1 MAIHR
6 TFVSTSGSDSNPG
19 TEASPCRSFQA
30 ALAETTPGGE
40 VVALDSGDYEPFF
53 IDKAVT
59 VAAAPGVYAAISV
72 PSGDGIY
79 IRAGGS
85 DAVVLRNL
93 FLTGV
98 GGRHGIFFET
108 GGSLDLELIT
118 ATGFA
123 GRGLRMTAVNA
134 ASSLVVRDS
143 VFRANSAGVVVNGS
157 TGGRIRVEIERTRAD
172 RNTDNGFWF
181 LGGVRGTV
189 RNAAAAANVSSG
201 FFFQPEAVLTVF
213 DSVADGNANGV
224 AVMNPGTQVQVTLAG
239 VVLANNLSIGAMA
252 SPASLVRIGGSTIT
266 GNGTGISNSGGTVES
281 LQDNLV
287 HGNATDVVGMLT
299 LIAKT

>member
-1 MAIHR
+1 MAIQR
-6 TFVSTSGSDSNPG
+6 TFVSTSGNDSNPG
-19 TEASPCRSFQA
+19 TEASPCRTFKA
-30 ALAETTPGGE
+30 ANTAPGGE
-40 VVALDSGDYEPFF
+40 VVALDSGDYPPFV

-59 VAAAPGVYAAISV
+59 VGAARGAYAAISV
-72 PSGDGIY
+72 SSGDGIY
-79 IRAGGS
+79 IRAGASG
-85 DAVVLRNL
+85 AVVLRNL

-108 GGSLDLELIT
+108 GGSLDLEFIT
-118 ATGFA
+118 AMGFA
-123 GRGLRMTAVNA
+123 GRGIRMTAVNA

-157 TGGRIRVEIERTRAD
+157 TGGAIRVEIERTRAD

-189 RNAAAAANVSSG
+189 RNATAAANASSG
-201 FFFQPEAVLTVF
+201 FFFQPEVVLTVF

-224 AVMNPGTQVQVTLAG
+224 AVMEPGTQVQVTLARM
-239 VVLANNLSIGAMA
+239 VLANNLSVGVMA
-252 SPASLVRIGGSTIT
+252 STASLIRIGGSMIT
-266 GNGTGISNSGGTVES
+266 GNGTGISNTDGTVET
-281 LQDNLV
+281 LEDNLV
-287 HGNATDVVGMLT
+287 HGNTTDVVGILT

>member
-1 MAIHR
+1 MAIQR
-6 TFVSTSGSDSNPG
+6 TFVSTSGNDSNPG
-19 TEASPCRSFQA
+19 TEASPCRTFKA
-30 ALAETTPGGE
+30 ALANTAPGGE
-40 VVALDSGDYEPFF
+40 VVALDSGDYPPFV
-53 IDKAVT
+53 IDRAVT
-59 VAAAPGVYAAISV
+59 VGAAPGAYAAISV
-72 PSGDGIY
+72 SSGDGIY
-79 IRAGGS
+79 IRAGAS
-85 DAVVLRNL
+85 DAVALRNL

-108 GGSLDLELIT
+108 GGSLDLEFIT

-123 GRGLRMTAVNA
+123 GRGIRMTAVNA

-157 TGGRIRVEIERTRAD
+157 TGGAIRVEIERTRAD

-189 RNAAAAANVSSG
+189 RNAVAAANASSG

-224 AVMNPGTQVQVTLAG
+224 AVMDPGTQVQVTLARM
-239 VVLANNLSIGAMA
+239 VLANNLSVGVMA
-252 SPASLVRIGGSTIT
+252 STASLIRIGGSMIT
-266 GNGTGISNSGGTVES
+266 GNGTGISNTDGTIETP
-281 LQDNLV
+281 QDNLV
-287 HGNATDVVGMLT
+287 RGNATDVAGILT

>member
-1 MAIHR
+1 VASQR
-6 TFVSTSGSDSNPG
+6 TFVSTSGNDSNPG
-19 TEASPCRSFQA
+19 TRESPCRSFQT
-30 ALAETTPGGE
+30 ALAGTAPGGE
-40 VVALDSGDYEPFF
+40 VVALDSGDYAAFV

-59 VAAAPGVYAAISV
+59 VAAAPAAYAAISV
-72 PSGDGIY
+72 SSGDGIY
-79 IRAGGS
+79 IRARGS

-93 FLTGV
+93 VLSGV

-108 GGSLDLELIT
+108 GGSLDLEFIT

-134 ASSLVVRDS
+134 AASLVVRDC

-157 TGGRIRVEIERTRAD
+157 TGGAIRVEIERTRAD
-172 RNTDNGFWF
+172 RNRDNGFWF

-189 RNAAAAANVSSG
+189 RNAAAVANTNSG
-201 FFFQPEAVLTVF
+201 FFFQPEAVLTLF

-224 AVMNPGTQVQVTLAG
+224 AVMDPGTQVQVTLANL
-239 VVLANNLSIGAMA
+239 VLANNTSFGIIA
-252 SPASLVRIGGSTIT
+252 SPESLLRIGCSTII
-266 GNGTGISNSGGTVES
+266 GNGTGIANSGGTVES

-287 HGNATDVVGMLT
+287 RGNATDVTGLLT
-299 LIAKT
+299 LISKT

>member
-1 MAIHR
+1 
-6 TFVSTSGSDSNPG
+6 
-19 TEASPCRSFQA
+19 
-30 ALAETTPGGE
+30 
-40 VVALDSGDYEPFF
+40 VVALDSGDYAPFV
-53 IDKAVT
+53 IDKGVT
-59 VAAAPGVYAAISV
+59 AAAAPGAHAAISV
-72 PSGDGIY
+72 SSGDGIRV
-79 IRAGGS
+79 RAGGS

-93 FLTGV
+93 FLTGI

-134 ASSLVVRDS
+134 ASSLLVRDS
-143 VFRANSAGVVVNGS
+143 VFSANSAGVVVNGS
-157 TGGRIRVEIERTRAD
+157 TGGAIRVEIERTRAD

-189 RNAAAAANVSSG
+189 RDAAAAGNAGSG
-201 FFFQPEAVLTVF
+201 FFFQPEAMVTVS

-224 AVMNPGTQVQVTLAG
+224 AVMSPGTQVQLTLVG
-239 VVLANNLSIGAMA
+239 VVLANNLSAGVMA
-252 SPASLVRIGGSTIT
+252 TSASLVRIGGSTIT
-266 GNGTGISNSGGTVES
+266 ANGTGISNTDGTVET

-287 HGNATDVVGMLT
+287 HGNATDVVGTLT

>member
-1 MAIHR
+1 
-6 TFVSTSGSDSNPG
+6 V
-19 TEASPCRSFQA
+19 A
-30 ALAETTPGGE
+30 ATTPGGE
-40 VVALDSGDYEPFF
+40 VVALDSGDYAPFV
-53 IDKAVT
+53 IEKAVT
-59 VAAAPGVYAAISV
+59 VAAAQGAYAAINVS
-72 PSGDGIY
+72 SGDGVY
-79 IRAGGS
+79 VHAGAS

-108 GGSLDLELIT
+108 GGSLDLEFVT

-123 GRGLRMTAVNA
+123 GRGVRMTAVNA
-134 ASSLVVRDS
+134 ASSLVVRDC

-181 LGGVRGTV
+181 LGGVKGTV
-189 RNAAAAANVSSG
+189 RNAAAAANASSG

-213 DSVADGNANGV
+213 DSVADGNTNGV
-224 AVMNPGTQVQVTLAG
+224 TVMNPGTQVRVTLAD
-239 VVLANNLSIGAMA
+239 VVLANNLSIGVMA
-252 SPASLVRIGGSTIT
+252 STASLVRIGSSTIT
-266 GNGTGISNSGGTVES
+266 GNGIGISNNDGTVET

-287 HGNATDVVGMLT
+287 HGNATDVVGTLT
-299 LIAKT
+299 LIATT